1 MKERDLVWNKL
12 EKARRKFNRTSIL
25 DQFQKDPQRHDVF
38 SFRLNNLFVDLSKNL
53 IDQQVLKD
61 LQELATIQEVDKIR
75 EGLFSGAILNNTEKR
90 PALHVALRTPKSSVI
105 TVEGINIVPAVHR
118 QLEEMMS
125 FAESIRSGYK
135 KGLTDRRFTNILHIG
150 SGGSLT

>member
-1 MKERDLVWNKL
+1 MRERDLVWNKL

-25 DQFQKDPQRHDVF
+25 EQFQKDPQRHDVF

-105 TVEGINIVPAVHR
+105 TVEGINIVPAVI
-118 QLEEMMS
+118 LVW
-125 FAESIRSGYK
+125 I
-135 KGLTDRRFTNILHIG
+135 TNYWTTKQIADLAFCHSDFNSVNIFD
-150 SGGSLT
+150 LQ

>member
-1 MKERDLVWNKL
+1 MRERDLVWNKL

-25 DQFQKDPQRHDVF
+25 EQFQQDPQRHDVF

-75 EGLFSGAILNNTEKR
+75 KAFLVGQSLIILRK
-90 PALHVALRTPKSSVI
+90 
-105 TVEGINIVPAVHR
+105 
-118 QLEEMMS
+118 
-125 FAESIRSGYK
+125 
-135 KGLTDRRFTNILHIG
+135 DRHFTLIYEHQRVML
-150 SGGSLT
+150 